1 LDRHRTETAFGKI
14 AIVADIVLSRRL
26 RTSGLSTIL
35 AVVTLVVLVAMVSAF
50 STSLSGGAG
59 LVAAIVAIFVPLL
72 LLFTFV
78 LSLRVEVFVLNSDRG
93 RSLEIQY
100 GFGIVKQRF
109 AAEEILEATAKNLSF
124 LEMGGWGYRGSLKVL
139 RYAALATR
147 RGEALELT
155 LSRSRRFV
163 VTVDNPEEF
172 VQALGK

>member
-1 LDRHRTETAFGKI
+1 MDCHRAKTSFDKVTT
-14 AIVADIVLSRRL
+14 VADIVLSRRL
-26 RTSGLSTIL
+26 RTSGLSAIL
-35 AVVTLVVLVAMVSAF
+35 AVVSLVVSVAMVTAF
-50 STSLSGGAG
+50 STSPSGGAG

-78 LSLRVEVFVLNSDRG
+78 LSLRVEVFVLSSDRG
-93 RSLEIQY
+93 RSLEIHY

-109 AAEEILEATAKNLSF
+109 AAEEILDATAKNLTF

-163 VTVDNPEEF
+163 VTVDNPKDF